1 MRDRVTISLN
11 SLPTTRLTRL
21 SKRKP
26 CSSCAYL
33 LVPHRVWSG
42 KKSRIVFAIVNI
54 LFTSGRVRNRF
65 TTRSRDAIGC
75 ERVPEFGV
83 LFTFL
88 YLLLYLYWGSF
99 FTKYLDDLDKNGII
113 RLKSAFCSR
122 SCSELSLLFRGSF
135 LPKSLT
141 NQPLRFTLLSV
152 CRCPLCREQR
162 SLFPTDNLSSRKE
175 YLASLGCK
183 RSKEWWAVP
192 TLLPSLQL

>member
-1 MRDRVTISLN
+1 MRDHVTISLN
-11 SLPTTRLTRL
+11 PLSTTRLTRL

-33 LVPHRVWSG
+33 LVPYRALSG
-42 KKSRIVFAIVNI
+42 KKSRIIFANVNI

-135 LPKSLT
+135 FTKKFNQSAITLHAIVSVSLP
-141 NQPLRFTLLSV
+141 V
-152 CRCPLCREQR
+152 M
-162 SLFPTDNLSSRKE
+162 
-175 YLASLGCK
+175 
-183 RSKEWWAVP
+183 
-192 TLLPSLQL
+192 